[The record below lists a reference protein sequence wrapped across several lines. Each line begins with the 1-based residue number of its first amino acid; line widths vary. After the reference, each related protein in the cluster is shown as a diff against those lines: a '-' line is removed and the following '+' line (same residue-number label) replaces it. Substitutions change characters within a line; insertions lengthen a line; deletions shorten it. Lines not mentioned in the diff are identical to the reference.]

1 MSAPAAL
8 ILGWARSAVAPHG
21 GAFKTLH
28 AHEIAAPVIAGLLA
42 RAGIDGKLV
51 DAVVVGNALGAG
63 GNPARM
69 LALAAG
75 LPEHCAAYSIDTQ
88 CCAGLDAVTMAAG
101 LLASGNASV
110 VIAGGVEAW
119 SRAPIRQHRPL
130 HAGDP
135 AVPYERP
142 AFTPDPARDP
152 DMLLAAARYA
162 ALHGYTRVAQDA
174 YAILSHERALA
185 RADAIA
191 AEIMPVAGMDRDAY
205 PRHIKL
211 ARAARMPAVASS
223 DATVG
228 KVGRALGDRLT
239 EFPGAIPDAAREHG
253 SNVPWTTRDATA
265 DCSLSALSI
274 APKAD
279 GAAFVVMASAEACKR
294 LGLKP
299 RASLLGSTS
308 VGAAPET
315 PMLAAIS
322 ASRAVLARVGMSM
335 DQMSAIELHDAFAVQ
350 ALSFCDAFGLKHAA
364 LNRRGGGLARGH
376 PIGASA
382 AIALIRVLA
391 DLERD
396 EAPGAFG
403 LTASAGA
410 GGIGAAAVVARV

>member
-1 MSAPAAL
+1 MSAAPAL

-21 GAFKTLH
+21 GAFKAFH
-28 AHEIAAPVIAGLLA
+28 AHQIAAPVIAGLLA
-42 RAGIDGKLV
+42 RAGIDGALI

-130 HAGDP
+130 HVGDP
-135 AVPYERP
+135 ALSYERP
-142 AFTPDPARDP
+142 AFAPDPARDP

-185 RADAIA
+185 RADAIS
-191 AEIMPVAGMDRDAY
+191 AEIVPVAGLDRDAY

-211 ARAARMPAVASS
+211 ARAARMPAVATS
-223 DATVG
+223 DAPLHAG
-228 KVGRALGDRLT
+228 GESSALPRKAPIDTPSASDHALNA
-239 EFPGAIPDAAREHG
+239 P
-253 SNVPWTTRDATA
+253 SMTRDLAA

-274 APKAD
+274 APRAD
-279 GAAFVVMASAEACKR
+279 GAAFVLMASTEACQR
-294 LGLKP
+294 LGLRA
-299 RASLLGSTS
+299 RASLLASS
-308 VGAAPET
+308 SIGASPET
-315 PMLAAIS
+315 PMLAAID
-322 ASRAVLARVGMSM
+322 ASRTVLARLGMSI
-335 DQMSAIELHDAFAVQ
+335 DQMAAIELHDAFAVQ

-382 AIALIRVLA
+382 AIALVRLLA

-396 EAPGAFG
+396 AEPGALG
-403 LTASAGA
+403 VTASAGA
-410 GGIGAAAVVARV
+410 GGIGAAAVVARA

>member
-42 RAGIDGKLV
+42 RASIDRKLV

-75 LPEHCAAYSIDTQ
+75 LPEQCAAYSIDTQ

-135 AVPYERP
+135 AVSYERP
-142 AFTPDPARDP
+142 AFAPDPARDP

-191 AEIMPVAGMDRDAY
+191 AEIVPLAGLDRDAY

-211 ARAARMPAVASS
+211 ARAARMPAVAVS
-223 DATVG
+223 DAAVQVNGGLDARTTTSPIDTPSASG
-228 KVGRALGDRLT
+228 HAL
-239 EFPGAIPDAAREHG
+239 
-253 SNVPWTTRDATA
+253 NVPSMTRDLAA

-274 APKAD
+274 APRAD
-279 GAAFVVMASAEACKR
+279 GAAFVVMASAEACQR
-294 LGLKP
+294 LGLRA
-299 RASLLGSTS
+299 RASLLASS
-308 VGAAPET
+308 SIGAAPET

-382 AIALIRVLA
+382 AIALVRLLA

-410 GGIGAAAVVARV
+410 GGIGAAALVARV